1 VKLHAEKYILYKAAV
16 DGRRIIFYMQ
26 TTFRER
32 RGRGIP
38 MAFASSTKT
47 SSRSMRYSTFFYAPS
62 FYFIINKLEN
72 LSCLNGIWQS
82 KKKLTCVF
90 CPESYSC

>member
-1 VKLHAEKYILYKAAV
+1 LYKAAV

-38 MAFASSTKT
+38 MAFTSTKT
-47 SSRSMRYSTFFYAPS
+47 SSRSMRYSTFFYAS
-62 FYFIINKLEN
+62 FFYFI
-72 LSCLNGIWQS
+72 
-82 KKKLTCVF
+82 
-90 CPESYSC
+90 